1 MKVTW
6 SPDNL
11 EELTNVTIDVDGTIS
26 NNLLG
31 EILSNGTDFAID
43 SITLSEEII
52 SPINVTLTFDS
63 SIEGK
68 DISIIFYPAE
78 DESYCAEEY
87 VINL

>member
-6 SPDNL
+6 SPPDSL
-11 EELTNVTIDVDGTIS
+11 ELTNVTIDVDGNVS
-26 NNLLG
+26 NNSG
-31 EILSNGTDFAID
+31 EMLNETDFDIEP
-43 SITLSEEII
+43 ITLSEGTI
-52 SPINVTLTFDS
+52 SPINKVTLTFDS

-78 DESYCAEEY
+78 DELFCLEEY